1 MGIEIPGWAG
11 QLVIAAP
18 FVLLAVVLLAF
29 LARRREE
36 PEETLPGSIGRD
48 GEPAWRP
55 PAEPVSRPPAEPVSR
70 PLSEPVSRPLAE
82 PASRP
87 MSEPASRPLS
97 EPASRPPQS
106 VPAAT
111 NRPAPAPITPPAPV
125 AAPAPAVDARPV
137 AAETPPAKRPPT
149 IPEVIAAIG
158 KAEAEGKKVDVAM
171 LSLYLARR
179 KKADGNGIGIGD
191 DLRRTIRVAA
201 EIGHKELQ
209 GEARLD
215 LGDDARAAGDLTTA
229 CEHWQLARSLFE
241 EAKLPAKQEAA
252 ADRMRRFGCP
262 TDWVLNDF

>member
-29 LARRREE
+29 LVRRREE
-36 PEETLPGSIGRD
+36 PEDTLPGSIGRD

-55 PAEPVSRPPAEPVSR
+55 PAEPASR
-70 PLSEPVSRPLAE
+70 LQAE
-82 PASRP
+82 PASR
-87 MSEPASRPLS
+87 SPA
-97 EPASRPPQS
+97 

-111 NRPAPAPITPPAPV
+111 TEPQSLPAVRATIPQAVPTASVRSAPPRVEPAPVAPAAPV
-125 AAPAPAVDARPV
+125 AAPAPAAAGRPV
-137 AAETPPAKRPPT
+137 PAEPPPAKRPPT

-179 KKADGNGIGIGD
+179 KKADGNSIGIGD
-191 DLRRTIRVAA
+191 DLRRTIRIAA

-209 GEARLD
+209 AEARLD
-215 LGDDARAAGDLTTA
+215 LGDEARADGDLTTA

-241 EAKLPAKQEAA
+241 AAKLPAKQEVAT
-252 ADRMRRFGCP
+252 DRMRRFGCP